1 MCGCCTWFG
10 AHYLLGLSQPRN
22 EFLNNHF
29 VFQVLALF
37 LNLCLLLLRQRY
49 LHSILSCM
57 HLLSSF
63 DDSLHKNE
71 IWNTFILNT
80 VLRIDK
86 PFPLNIL
93 LDSFHPY
100 QGGRSLRYFQ
110 QLLSWHFFLSLVPMS
125 ILLEL
130 TSLYS
135 ELVAEWPF
143 CFIMGWKNDI
153 HL

>member
-1 MCGCCTWFG
+1 MYVSVVFIWWFVTQEWDMK
-10 AHYLLGLSQPRN
+10 HIYS
-22 EFLNNHF
+22 
-29 VFQVLALF
+29 
-37 LNLCLLLLRQRY
+37 
-49 LHSILSCM
+49 
-57 HLLSSF
+57 
-63 DDSLHKNE
+63 D
-71 IWNTFILNT
+71 T

-153 HL
+153 VKEGRPYCNWFIVRILTAVCGWKKAGISWLILIILCLKLKLKCLKSE